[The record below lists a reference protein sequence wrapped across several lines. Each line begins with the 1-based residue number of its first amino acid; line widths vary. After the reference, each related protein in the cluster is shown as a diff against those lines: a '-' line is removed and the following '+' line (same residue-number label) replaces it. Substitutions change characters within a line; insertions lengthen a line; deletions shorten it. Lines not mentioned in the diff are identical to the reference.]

1 MRRVPPIAWGTAT
14 PLTSIGN
21 TKVSSVSHPCVMCNA
36 CGKWHCLNLPDEK
49 DESIRRFFLTQQ
61 TTASERLI
69 VLVSFSP
76 SAHLEKLKRIIRE
89 RKSYANDARNTCYFA
104 AGEQKKHGPEL
115 ALKSC
120 YLYRTLYPTVRKTLK
135 GLQTMLSCHAP
146 LFPCMSSLL
155 QTCFVARYCLPEGVR
170 QGVFEQG
177 LTCLV
182 TSSSPARRRSDQQ
195 REQPSGCPRRSHD
208 KLQ

>member
-36 CGKWHCLNLPDEK
+36 CGKWHCLKLPDEK

-146 LFPCMSSLL
+146 LFPSLSSPVQKRLDDLCWLLRPSVQKSETYTGDNLSSLFL
-155 QTCFVARYCLPEGVR
+155 SL
-170 QGVFEQG
+170 
-177 LTCLV
+177 
-182 TSSSPARRRSDQQ
+182 
-195 REQPSGCPRRSHD
+195 
-208 KLQ
+208 